1 MSDFDDNWQLTGS
14 SDPATPDIQPHQI
27 ESQAQPQVQQPMA
40 PIGQPI
46 AQPVYQQPL
55 AQPVAQPFQ
64 QSIVQPV
71 QPMMG
76 QPVQQPMTQPVAQP
90 MMGQPVQ
97 QPMAQPV
104 TQPMMGQPVQQPMAQ
119 PVTQPMPAQPGFQ
132 PTGGIQGYGYLAQPA
147 GYQNIDYAAER
158 EKNLNECARMINHFS
173 PKVDTYQEYEKCKT
187 DIVRYSRS
195 SVAPLVWGIIICV
208 IGLMFVYSAV
218 TANYKDNIIGYSVA
232 AGVIILIG
240 AGLILM
246 FALKK
251 KYNKKKVESL
261 YERLGELSTELT
273 ILYNGFSNCIL
284 PPEFTDPRILYK
296 LQGLIMTGRCLTIGN
311 ALNALLSVQNT
322 YMRIN
327 MAKTQFQKDTADRF
341 EGKPAFFNAVRY
353 MDLR

>member
-1 MSDFDDNWQLTGS
+1 
-14 SDPATPDIQPHQI
+14 
-27 ESQAQPQVQQPMA
+27 
-40 PIGQPI
+40 
-46 AQPVYQQPL
+46 
-55 AQPVAQPFQ
+55 
-64 QSIVQPV
+64 
-71 QPMMG
+71 
-76 QPVQQPMTQPVAQP
+76 
-90 MMGQPVQ
+90 
-97 QPMAQPV
+97 
-104 TQPMMGQPVQQPMAQ
+104 
-119 PVTQPMPAQPGFQ
+119 
-132 PTGGIQGYGYLAQPA
+132 
-147 GYQNIDYAAER
+147 
-158 EKNLNECARMINHFS
+158 
-173 PKVDTYQEYEKCKT
+173 
-187 DIVRYSRS
+187 
-195 SVAPLVWGIIICV
+195 
-208 IGLMFVYSAV
+208 MFVYSAV
-218 TANYKDNIIGYSVA
+218 TANYKDVIIGYSVA